1 MTPPARSRLSWTR
14 VRRSLR
20 RDWQGKLGAIAA
32 ALVLWW
38 VASSDPGTTA
48 QRSLLVPLEV
58 VGAEAD
64 EVPVGVPARVE
75 VVISGPA
82 DRMDRLRADDVDAE
96 IDLSGVDGEFAR
108 NVEAR
113 VPTALRLIRV
123 VPAQVIGRLEAVRS
137 ATFEI
142 VPLIAPLGDRRVATS
157 VRSEPATATVEARD
171 PILSQVAS
179 VLAPARPGDASSVL
193 AELVAVDAE
202 GRPVSEARV
211 VPPTARVTFE
221 VEPRRVRVVRP
232 VAISSPGGASVSIEN
247 VTPTEIGVIGTA
259 EALDELPVVQ
269 GSVPDATSSLPP
281 GRYDLPARL
290 ELPEGVSP
298 VDDVVVTVLIAPTE
312 NGPPDDGP

>member
-1 MTPPARSRLSWTR
+1 MSRLSWVR

-58 VGAEAD
+58 VGAEVD

-96 IDLSGVDGEFAR
+96 IDLTGVDGEFAR

-123 VPAQVIGRLEAVRS
+123 VPAQVIGRLEAVRA

-142 VPLIAPLGDRRVATS
+142 VPLIAPLGDERVATA
-157 VRSEPATATVEARD
+157 VRSDPASATVEARD
-171 PILSQVAS
+171 PVLSQVAS
-179 VLAPARPGDASSVL
+179 VLAPARPADASAVVV
-193 AELVAVDAE
+193 ELVAVDAQ
-202 GRPVSEARV
+202 GRPVPEARV
-211 VPPTARVTFE
+211 VPPAARVTFDA
-221 VEPRRVRVVRP
+221 EPLRLRVVRP
-232 VAISSPGGASVSIEN
+232 VAVVSRAGAAVSIES
-247 VTPTEIGVIGTA
+247 VTPTQIGLIGSA
-259 EALDELPVVQ
+259 QALADLPVVR

-290 ELPEGVSP
+290 ELPEDVSP
-298 VDDVVVTVLIAPTE
+298 LGDVVVTVRIAATE
-312 NGPPDDGP
+312 DDPQPDSGP

>member
-1 MTPPARSRLSWTR
+1 MKPGAASGTRWARAW
-14 VRRSLR
+14 RSLR
-20 RDWQGKLGAIAA
+20 RDWPGKLGAIAA

-82 DRMDRLRADDVDAE
+82 DRMDRLRADDVDAD
-96 IDLSGVDGEFAR
+96 IDLTGVDGEFAR
-108 NVEAR
+108 EVEAR

-142 VPLIAPLGDRRVATS
+142 VPLIAPLGEERVASS
-157 VRSEPATATVEARD
+157 VRSDPASATVEARD

-179 VLAPARPGDASSVL
+179 VLAPSRPRDASSVVV
-193 AELVAVDAE
+193 ELVAVDAA
-202 GRPVSEARV
+202 GRPVPEARV
-211 VPPTARVTFE
+211 VPPNARVTFDA
-221 VEPRRVRVVRP
+221 EPRRLRVVRP
-232 VAISSPGGASVSIEN
+232 VAIASPDDASVSIEA
-247 VTPTEIGVIGTA
+247 VAPTQIGVIGPA
-259 EALDELPVVQ
+259 EALGDLPVVR

-290 ELPEGVSP
+290 ELPTGVSP
-298 VDDVVVTVLIAPTE
+298 VGDVVVTVRIAATE
-312 NGPPDDGP
+312 NGSPDGGP

>member
-1 MTPPARSRLSWTR
+1 MNPRAASGASWARAW
-14 VRRSLR
+14 RSVR
-20 RDWQGKLGAIAA
+20 RDWPGKLGAIAA

-38 VASSDPGTTA
+38 VASSDPGATA

-96 IDLSGVDGEFAR
+96 IDLTGVDGEFAR
-108 NVEAR
+108 DVEAR

-123 VPAQVIGRLEAVRS
+123 VPAQVIGRLEAVRA

-142 VPLIAPLGDRRVATS
+142 VPLIAPLGDERVAIA
-157 VRSEPATATVEARD
+157 VRTDPASATVEARD
-171 PILSQVAS
+171 PILNQVAS
-179 VLAPARPGDASSVL
+179 VLALARPGEASSV
-193 AELVAVDAE
+193 AVELVAVDAE
-202 GRPVSEARV
+202 GRPVPEARV
-211 VPPTARVTFE
+211 VPPTARVTFDA
-221 VEPRRVRVVRP
+221 EPRRHRVVRP
-232 VAISSPGGASVSIEN
+232 VAIASPAAATVSIET
-247 VTPTEIGVIGTA
+247 VAPTQIGVIGPA
-259 EALDELPVVQ
+259 EALAELPVVR

-290 ELPEGVSP
+290 ELPPDVSP
-298 VDDVVVTVLIAPTE
+298 VDEVVVTVRIAATGDGSADG
-312 NGPPDDGP
+312 GP